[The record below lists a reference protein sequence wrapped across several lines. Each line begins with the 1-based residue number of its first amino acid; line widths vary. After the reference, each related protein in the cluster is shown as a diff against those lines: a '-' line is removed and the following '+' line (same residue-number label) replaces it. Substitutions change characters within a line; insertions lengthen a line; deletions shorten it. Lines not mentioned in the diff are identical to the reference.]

1 MKKEKKSAPPKKMVS
16 FIRPWGGREMLSV
29 ASREYFW
36 KRVNIFMM
44 KGGEAEGRGWGGG
57 GK

>member
-1 MKKEKKSAPPKKMVS
+1 
-16 FIRPWGGREMLSV
+16 MLSV

-57 GK
+57 GKKGMGNEGVKWRHSYV